1 MSAWSPSLRAASR
14 PSPGLFLAPHFQPH
28 GLAAVR
34 AGTGV
39 GGQSAGDDGE
49 EDQLARVVRDNG
61 MNQSEI
67 AEIFW
72 MGRMTLYRHLE
83 GSVCTTTALT
93 FASSRPRC

>member
-1 MSAWSPSLRAASR
+1 MSAWSPSRRAASTPFPDCHGPR
-14 PSPGLFLAPHFQPH
+14 TSSYTAWPRSVPAPGL
-28 GLAAVR
+28 
-34 AGTGV
+34 
-39 GGQSAGDDGE
+39 GQSAGDDGE

-72 MGRMTLYRHLE
+72 IGRMTLYRNLE
-83 GSVCTTTALT
+83 GNACTTTVLT